1 MSEPD
6 VSTRV
11 TPALHPKNVETI
23 EGLDD
28 TTRPY
33 IAPVATVMDE
43 AYQAIDAIYTA
54 REAAAKNQA
63 WTEAQQLLQVAQFAE
78 KHQQRVLKQ
87 VDSVMQNLDK
97 AIKATDEMLQGP
109 LEQQAGMGTLNEEIR
124 RHIKSMSTEERHNFL
139 KEANANGDTKTM
151 TAVLGAPHYLSGM
164 QPAEQQ
170 YYLREFHMQRNP
182 DAARRLKVMTAARD
196 LLNERAPLIF
206 GQVERAIGQPWRKVD
221 MIRKAATAAEQA
233 FIIRD
238 KSSV

>member
-1 MSEPD
+1 MSDKEIH
-6 VSTRV
+6 VRV
-11 TPALHPKNVETI
+11 TPALHPSNVDAI

-33 IAPVATVMDE
+33 LAPVATVMDE
-43 AYQAIDAIYTA
+43 AYQAIEAIYKA
-54 REAAAKNQA
+54 REAAAKNEA
-63 WTEAQQLLQVAQFAE
+63 WTDAQRLLQVADFAH

-87 VDSVMQNLDK
+87 VDSLMQNLDK

-109 LEQQAGMGTLNEEIR
+109 LEQQSGLGTINEEIR

-196 LLNERAPLIF
+196 LLNERSPLIF
-206 GQVERAIGQPWRKVD
+206 GQVEKAVGQPWRKVD

-233 FIIRD
+233 LIIRD
-238 KSSV
+238 KSSI